1 MRGRRDGTMVE
12 RVRRETLL
20 PRNEEKSL
28 MMKRVYQAG
37 IGEPLHWIALAVFQP
52 ARFRMTYEPGG
63 VRQRGLMLAP
73 LIVPLFLFSWV
84 LVMLVPFIPL
94 SSPRLFRSHDPPPL
108 PCSHS

>member
-20 PRNEEKSL
+20 PSNEEKSL

-63 VRQRGLMLAP
+63 VRQRGLMLAR
-73 LIVPLFLFSWV
+73 LIVPLFLFSWFLV
-84 LVMLVPFIPL
+84 LLVAFIPL
-94 SSPRLFRSHDPPPL
+94 PPP
-108 PCSHS
+108 PPSCSSQP